1 MTPPLKTEGEPGRCR
16 ARYSMT
22 EPYWMRAAIDGTNAF
37 QLLLAAATSIPP
49 AFHPPPNVF
58 GRCVDDSCHAA
69 GLELAADR
77 RRLGIPGAG
86 AHLSTINF
94 ASIGRRDRGEN
105 IGDANSLHAEVI
117 PARGLA
123 VIERIDAGAAG
134 NARVEHTTSRRT
146 GGE

>member
-1 MTPPLKTEGEPGRCR
+1 MTPPLKTEGVPGRCR

-69 GLELAADR
+69 GL
-77 RRLGIPGAG
+77 
-86 AHLSTINF
+86 
-94 ASIGRRDRGEN
+94 
-105 IGDANSLHAEVI
+105 
-117 PARGLA
+117 GLA
-123 VIERIDAGAAG
+123 LGLRVRGVALRRHRSAAPRRAAVSLKG
-134 NARVEHTTSRRT
+134 LARLRRVMPEGSIPT
-146 GGE
+146 DSLRLVSFVLRVSLPIP